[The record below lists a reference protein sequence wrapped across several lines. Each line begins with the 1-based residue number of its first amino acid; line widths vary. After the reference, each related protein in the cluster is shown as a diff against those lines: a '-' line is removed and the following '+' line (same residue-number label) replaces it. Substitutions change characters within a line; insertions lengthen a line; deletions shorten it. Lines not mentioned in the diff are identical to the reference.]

1 MISVLRNSFGLF
13 FFLVISAMPFALFAA
28 RPLRCDIPA
37 PFAILISADTG
48 SILYEKNAYM
58 QTFPASTTK
67 IATALYALHK
77 RGSHLDD
84 MVMVTHDAVG
94 AVTTTIRRNS
104 GKHPSHRLEYG
115 GTHMALKAGEIV
127 SLKTL
132 LYGLLICSAND
143 SANTIA
149 EHVSGSVPKFM
160 EEVNTYLRSI
170 GCTKT
175 FFSNPHGLHDSRHLT
190 TAYDLSRMA
199 YVAMKYPFF
208 REVVKST
215 RYTRPKTNKQEESI
229 LVQTNALLKPG
240 KHYYPHAIGIKTG
253 YTDSAG
259 KNLVAAAEKDG
270 RRVIA
275 VVLNC
280 QDMEQRYRS
289 CITLFEAA
297 FNEAKIDRKL
307 FSKRHD
313 FFSAIVKGAKTPIE
327 AHLQRDVVIEYYPSE
342 EVNLEA
348 KLNWHKVS
356 LPIAEGQVVGEI
368 QVVDEGGEIL
378 FTEPL
383 LAKKNVSPTI
393 AHSISQ
399 YAVIAREV
407 IYQKKHW
414 IAVALGAT
422 FVMLAYALRRKKVAV

>member
-1 MISVLRNSFGLF
+1 MVIF
-13 FFLVISAMPFALFAA
+13 FFLISPFGSVELFAG

-37 PFAILISADTG
+37 PSAILISADTG
-48 SILYEKNAYM
+48 SVLFEKNAYL

-77 RGSHLDD
+77 QGAHLTD
-84 MVMVTHDAVG
+84 MITVTYDAVG
-94 AVTTTIRRNS
+94 AVTATVRRNS
-104 GKHPSHRLEYG
+104 GKHPSHRLEFG
-115 GTHMALKAGEIV
+115 GSHMSLKAGEVI
-127 SLKTL
+127 SLKAL
-132 LYGLLICSAND
+132 LYGLLVCSGND

-149 EHVSGSVPKFM
+149 EHVSGTVPKFM
-160 EEVNTYLRSI
+160 EEVNAYLRSI
-170 GCTKT
+170 GCTST
-175 FFSNPHGLHDSRHLT
+175 CFANPHGLPDSRHLT

-240 KHYYPHAIGIKTG
+240 KHYYPHAIGVKTG
-253 YTDSAG
+253 YTVDAG
-259 KNLVAAAEKDG
+259 SNLVAAAEKDG

-280 QDMEQRYRS
+280 QDMTERYRS
-289 CITLFEAA
+289 CISLFEAA
-297 FNEAKIDRKL
+297 FNEVKVDRKL
-307 FSKRHD
+307 FSKMHD
-313 FFSAIVKGAKTPIE
+313 FFSATVKGAETPLE

-348 KLNWHKVS
+348 KLEWYKVS
-356 LPIAEGQVVGEI
+356 LPIAQGQVVGEI
-368 QVVDEGGEIL
+368 QVLDENRKIVL
-378 FTEPL
+378 TEPL

-393 AHSISQ
+393 AHIISQ
-399 YAVIAREV
+399 YAVIARVV
-407 IYQKKHW
+407 IYQKRHW
-414 IAVALGAT
+414 IAVAFGAT